1 MSKGTGARGL
11 RSIIESIML
20 DIMFEL
26 PDQDEGGRYIIT
38 EQIARGLEKLFKQ
51 PLAAIEAQVK
61 SA

>member
-1 MSKGTGARGL
+1 
-11 RSIIESIML
+11 ML

-38 EQIARGLEKLFKQ
+38 EEIARGLEKLFKQ